1 MRRPS
6 PWIVV
11 PVALA
16 TLAGG
21 VLGALITR
29 VSCAPDDCVVASIGI
44 GVLSAAGA
52 FFGVGVVVVLA
63 VRSIAEWQR
72 ISDRQDPA
80 PPRREQG
87 PPTC

>member
-6 PWIVV
+6 LWIVV

-16 TLAGG
+16 TIAGG
-21 VLGALITR
+21 VVGALITR
-29 VSCAPDDCVVASIGI
+29 VSCAPDDCVLASIGI
-44 GVLSAAGA
+44 GFLSAVAA

-63 VRSIAEWQR
+63 VRSIAEWR
-72 ISDRQDPA
+72 RASEAPGP
-80 PPRREQG
+80 PPREPG